1 MRAAKF
7 PVASRSDFVIVRERR
22 WQHVV
27 VAAHDDPANVWV
39 EDYITPL
46 DEGVVLVLRARYA
59 LDVPLVS
66 EKLEKR
72 QALTRSILEGIDVRS
87 Y

>member
-1 MRAAKF
+1 MR
-7 PVASRSDFVIVRERR
+7 DRR
-22 WQHVV
+22 WHHVV
-27 VAAHDDPANVWV
+27 VSADADPENVWI

-46 DEGVVLVLRARYA
+46 GESVVLVLRARYA
-59 LDVPLVS
+59 LDLPHVP
-66 EKLEKR
+66 EKLAKR